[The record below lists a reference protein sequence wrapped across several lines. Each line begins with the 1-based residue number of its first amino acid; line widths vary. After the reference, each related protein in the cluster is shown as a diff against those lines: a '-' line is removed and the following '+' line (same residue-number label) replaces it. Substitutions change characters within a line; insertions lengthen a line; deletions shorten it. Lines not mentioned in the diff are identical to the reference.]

1 MTTMSRND
9 MTIVDLRTDASE
21 TDDQSDDTED
31 PRPTVPA
38 PGVPAFPGF
47 LVVLL
52 LGLGLLVVGLLL
64 STTPPA

>member
-1 MTTMSRND
+1 

-21 TDDQSDDTED
+21 TDDQPDDTETS
-31 PRPTVPA
+31 RPTVLA
-38 PGVPAFPGF
+38 SGVPAFPGF